1 MEKDTTTQVQN
12 SSIENKQEPKILTPQ
27 LIAITEKLKEATSV
41 LSPTIEMLSKTSI
54 QISTTLTTLKEST
67 LMPDF
72 VQAMNDFVQAM
83 NERQDKIRDIC
94 EKIAEAEKIRNER
107 RRSNFDNT
115 KDVYCGPD
123 KSFIKIAPNNY
134 ETFFEWYQKYIIFN
148 EAYYDIPPYI
158 ILDNYDKSTTYTDP
172 ETGQKLM
179 LIGVNSVS
187 FEYYS
192 DFLEHKHNAQRNGE
206 EWTQEDER
214 NRVKNIIN
222 IQQTQVKQIKTPNE
236 EIKSHIER
244 ELSDEQAIDGFQN
257 SSDIAVFIDAY
268 SLHLQGEKFNM
279 PISIQIRQ
287 GYTGKIARA
296 VYQSYIGRINIPMIK
311 DKPFMDLMRTLSCFR
326 NKSNEQI
333 QKDCQRPKD

>member
-27 LIAITEKLKEATSV
+27 FIDITEKLKDATSV
-41 LSPTIEMLSKTSI
+41 PSPTIEVLSKMSI
-54 QISTTLTTLKEST
+54 QMPTTLTAVKNFTQI
-67 LMPDF
+67 PDF
-72 VQAMNDFVQAM
+72 VQAMNEM
-83 NERQDKIRDIC
+83 NEWQDKTRDIF

-148 EAYYDIPPYI
+148 EAYYDIPAYI
-158 ILDNYDKSTTYTDP
+158 ILNNYDKSTTYTDP

-179 LIGVNSVS
+179 LLGVNSVS

-192 DFLEHKHNAQRNGE
+192 DFLELKHKAQRNGE
-206 EWTQEDER
+206 EWTEEDEK
-214 NRVKNIIN
+214 NRMKKIIN

-236 EIKSHIER
+236 EIKNHIKK
-244 ELSDEQAIDGFQN
+244 ELHNEKAINGFQN
-257 SSDIAVFIDAY
+257 SSDLDVFIDAY
-268 SLHLQGEKFNM
+268 SLHLQAEEFKM
-279 PISIQIRQ
+279 PISIQIKQ

-296 VYQSYIGRINIPMIK
+296 VYQSYIGRINTPMKK
-311 DKPFMDLMRTLSCFR
+311 DEPFMDLMRTLSCFR
-326 NKSNEQI
+326 NKSNKQI
-333 QKDCQRPKD
+333 QKDCQRPKDWQ